1 MKLAV
6 KKTTGPVKT
15 GKNDKIIISDKP
27 VSEAAKISEAENAK
41 PAKTVL
47 SGCAETVIDKKK
59 NYVKLSVSGDI
70 TIKTVIGLKKTVKD
84 LIDDK
89 NINIVFDL
97 TNTRY
102 VDSSGLGFFIGTL
115 KTLKEAHGA
124 LHITGLNEHIKGL
137 FQLINLTNIFEIFE
151 NAKDAV
157 KF

>member
-6 KKTTGPVKT
+6 KKTTGPAGKT
-15 GKNDKIIISDKP
+15 GKIIISDKP
-27 VSEAAKISEAENAK
+27 
-41 PAKTVL
+41 PAKAGKESEIKSSKTAEKVL
-47 SGCAETVIDKKK
+47 SGCAETIIDKKK
-59 NYVKLSVSGDI
+59 NYVKLSVCGDI
-70 TIKTVIGLKKTVKD
+70 TIKTVIQLKKTVKD

-115 KTLKEAHGA
+115 KTLKENHGA

-151 NAKDAV
+151 DAKDAV

>member
-15 GKNDKIIISDKP
+15 GNNDKIIISDKP
-27 VSEAAKISEAENAK
+27 VSKAAKKSEAESAK
-41 PAKTVL
+41 PAEKIL
-47 SGCAETVIDKKK
+47 SGCVETIIDKKK
-59 NYVKLSVSGDI
+59 NYAKLSVCGDI

-115 KTLKEAHGA
+115 KTLKENHGA

-151 NAKDAV
+151 DAKDAV

>member
-6 KKTTGPVKT
+6 KKTTGPTDKA
-15 GKNDKIIISDKP
+15 GKIIKNDKPPAKA
-27 VSEAAKISEAENAK
+27 VKESEINSAK
-41 PAKTVL
+41 PAEKIL
-47 SGCAETVIDKKK
+47 SGCAETIIDKNK
-59 NYVKLSVSGDI
+59 NYAKLSVCGDI
-70 TIKTVIGLKKTVKD
+70 TIKTVTQLKKTVKD

-115 KTLKEAHGA
+115 KTLKEKHGA

-151 NAKDAV
+151 DAKDAV